1 MPNPMSLDPD
11 HQPTGHQP
19 TGHHRRTHRATLD
32 TPADTVGSPEFDSSG
47 RPLALRLPEWD
58 LVPPTEFLQRNPDR

>member
-19 TGHHRRTHRATLD
+19 TGHHRQAYRAAAPD
-32 TPADTVGSPEFDSSG
+32 TPASEFDSSG
-47 RPLALRLPEWD
+47 RPLALRLPDWD
-58 LVPPTEFLQRNPDR
+58 LVPPTEFLQRHPDR